1 MHSTRS
7 SSGVF
12 HTASFLNIPSTHTAA
27 VIAAIPITAIAIH
40 RSLLFFLLCLLFPFF
55 ILTSI
60 HFALLIWS
68 YSIFNVHYS
77 LSKYYI
83 CKILEQKNFPFCSVL
98 LCIPP
103 PFFITCVRFHIKK
116 NIFETRCTCVNITSV
131 RFISQVIFI

>member
-1 MHSTRS
+1 MYSTRS

-12 HTASFLNIPSTHTAA
+12 HTSSFLNIPATHTAA

-77 LSKYYI
+77 LSKYYVR
-83 CKILEQKNFPFCSVL
+83 KILKQKKFSFLFCPTLHPSFL
-98 LCIPP
+98 
-103 PFFITCVRFHIKK
+103 FITCVRFHIKK
-116 NIFETRCTCVNITSV
+116 IFLKPAALV
-131 RFISQVIFI
+131 

>member
-1 MHSTRS
+1 MYSTRS

-12 HTASFLNIPSTHTAA
+12 HTSSFLNIPATHTAT

-83 CKILEQKNFPFCSVL
+83 RKILKQKNFPFVL
-98 LCIPP
+98 FYSASLL
-103 PFFITCVRFHIKK
+103 FIYYMCKILHQK
-116 NIFETRCTCVNITSV
+116 NIFETRCTCVNITSA

>member
-1 MHSTRS
+1 MYSTRS

-12 HTASFLNIPSTHTAA
+12 HTSSFLNIPATHTAT

-83 CKILEQKNFPFCSVL
+83 RKILEQKNFPFVL
-98 LCIPP
+98 FYSASLLFYYMRKIS
-103 PFFITCVRFHIKK
+103 HQK
-116 NIFETRCTCVNITSV
+116 NIFETCCTCTNITSV
-131 RFISQVIFI
+131 RFRSQVVFI